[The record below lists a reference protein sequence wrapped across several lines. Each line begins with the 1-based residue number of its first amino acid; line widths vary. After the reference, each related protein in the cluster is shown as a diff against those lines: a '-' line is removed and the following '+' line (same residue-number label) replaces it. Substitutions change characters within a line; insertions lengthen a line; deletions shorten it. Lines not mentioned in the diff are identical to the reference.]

1 MVLNVLNCVAG
12 YRGDLMGKLRFK
24 KHVID
29 DHALGTS
36 YADGDVIFQEG
47 DQCDALYVVQTGYVR
62 VVSIQSS
69 GKEIEIAVAGPG
81 EVFGITSLFG
91 DSPRSASAL
100 SFGQSSVLKL
110 ERGRIMK
117 AINSDPSLVFFI
129 LKSISLRAK
138 KLKSDLVKSESR
150 QSKNGPGSLGELK
163 KKRRFM
169 SGSQQGNG

>member
-1 MVLNVLNCVAG
+1 
-12 YRGDLMGKLRFK
+12 MGKFRFK
-24 KHVID
+24 KHVVD
-29 DHALGTS
+29 DHTLGTS
-36 YADGDVIFQEG
+36 YDDGDVIFQEG

-91 DSPRSASAL
+91 DSPRSASAM

-117 AINSDPSLVFFI
+117 AINNDPSLVFFI
-129 LKSISLRAK
+129 LKSISLRAR
-138 KLKSDLVKSESR
+138 KLKGDLVKSESR
-150 QSKNGPGSLGELK
+150 QLKNGPGTLGELK
-163 KKRRFM
+163 KKRRFK

>member
-1 MVLNVLNCVAG
+1 
-12 YRGDLMGKLRFK
+12 MGKFRFK
-24 KHVID
+24 KHVVD
-29 DHALGTS
+29 DHTLGTS